1 VQLALRPDWMGF
13 GARSGRSQ
21 SGNHVNR
28 LMAAGVAVVGASLI
42 AVNPLAPNVAAD
54 IQHNVVTELQH
65 RAVQLTSGGTDVIGA
80 YGDIFGQTSAN
91 LQALASQGSQA
102 YSTLLGQT
110 GANLSGTGNLLGSAL
125 QGAQV
130 GLQNS
135 LYGGWYGGDDGFVFG
150 LFGGTVTHAGVT
162 ESGST
167 LQEISSSLSQ
177 GNLFNALAYA
187 DEWYLETLDH
197 TGKSLLSPL
206 LSTAKTG
213 APATPTL
220 ANTFLTTLN
229 NVTNTFLTY
238 ANLKNLANG
247 LLSPAI
253 SVTFGTVFEAGQVGS
268 DVGSLNFPAALAD
281 TLKAPG
287 DVAGDLL
294 NGFVYP
300 GQFNPTG
307 SHFAGLLNNGSVLQ
321 DLLVTWPNQ
330 LAYALG
336 SQTVSGGIPSAAAAM
351 TGGLSQA
358 ASSLLPNLAALAAQ
372 PAAMAA
378 NLGANLGAALSPM
391 LANIAA
397 QLSATLAP
405 NVISALLLHL
415 PALILAM
422 L

>member
-1 VQLALRPDWMGF
+1 M
-13 GARSGRSQ
+13 
-21 SGNHVNR
+21 NR
-28 LMAAGVAVVGASLI
+28 LMAAGVAIVGASLI

-54 IQHNVVTELQH
+54 IQHNVVAELQH

-80 YGDIFGQTSAN
+80 YDDVIGQTSAN
-91 LQALASQGSQA
+91 LQSLASEGGQA
-102 YSTLLGQT
+102 YSSLLNQT

-125 QGAQV
+125 QGAQT

-135 LYGGWYGGDDGFVFG
+135 LYGGWYGSDDGFVFG

-162 ESGST
+162 QSGST
-167 LQEISSSLSQ
+167 LQEIASSLSQ
-177 GNLFNALAYA
+177 GNIFNALAYG

-206 LSTAKTG
+206 LSTAKAG
-213 APATPTL
+213 APPTPTL
-220 ANTFLTTLN
+220 ANTFLQSLN

-247 LLSPAI
+247 LLSPGI
-253 SVTFGTVFEAGQVGS
+253 SVAFGTVLEAGQIGS

-281 TLKAPG
+281 VAKAPG

-307 SHFAGLLNNGSVLQ
+307 SHFAGLLNDGSVLQ

-330 LAYALG
+330 LASALG
-336 SQTVSGGIPSAAAAM
+336 AQTAGGSAPSAAAAAL
-351 TGGLSQA
+351 TGGLSHA
-358 ASSLLPNLAALAAQ
+358 ASSLLPNLSALAAQ
-372 PAAMAA
+372 PAALAA

-397 QLSATLAP
+397 QLSANLAP
-405 NVISALLLHL
+405 NVISALLLRL